1 MTDDKRDTYA
11 QTDKEIYEEAR
22 DFLRL
27 CEDAESD
34 NRSRGLEA
42 KKFRKGGEGQ
52 WQQDLYAA
60 RKAEGGRLSLT
71 INHTDTFVTRVENS
85 MKQQR
90 PRIKCH
96 PVGQQSTVDKADLVN
111 GLTRHVENRSQ
122 ASIAYDS
129 GGSSALTIGWGYW
142 RLLNEFI
149 DERSMD
155 QELRIAPILN
165 AFTVYRDPNS
175 VLPDGSDS
183 MRYLISR
190 KQTRKEHKLEHPGEP
205 ISEWQPGG
213 NGDDLNW
220 ESHDNIRLAEYYRI
234 ITKPEKLFK
243 MKDGSTLFEHE
254 FAPGVLEEA
263 LKDPLKHGFQVEQ
276 TGPRKGQAIQRPSTF
291 RQVQWFKLNGRKV
304 IDQRD
309 FPPEHIKH
317 IPIVAVEGNV
327 MDINGRRTFSGMIE
341 NLMEPAR
348 MVNIWESM
356 KTERLGLSSKSQWT
370 AYEGVIEGHNEWHE
384 ANVKNFSVLVG
395 KAVTGPNGELLPLP
409 TKQAPAQIEAGMS
422 EAMQSA
428 YSALM
433 AMAGQPHEPGQD
445 AKGEVISGVAL
456 QERRELADITHFQYY
471 DNQTHSIAFTG
482 RLMLEWFPLIYST
495 ERMQRII
502 GEDGMP
508 SMVKI
513 NEKTAEGIKNDL
525 TVGEY
530 DIVMDTGPG
539 YDTKR
544 QEGAEAMIDLL
555 KTPLG
560 EPIAKVGSD
569 LIVRNMDFAGSSD
582 LADRLMP
589 LNPAAMQKAVADLPK
604 QAQAIV
610 AAMQQET
617 QQLKQAL
624 QEAQMEL
631 KYKTSVEHGWMQVER
646 EKTQVKAE
654 VDTRNKHTDAL
665 VKKHSDEV
673 GYDKAINVAEIN
685 AGARLIDSNQDRAHE
700 KELAETIAA
709 SAEKAEKS
717 NGTH

>member
-1 MTDDKRDTYA
+1 MADDPRDKYA
-11 QTDKEIYEEAR
+11 QTDKEIYEEVR

-27 CEDAESD
+27 CEDSESD
-34 NRSRGLEA
+34 NRKRGLSA
-42 KKFRKGGEGQ
+42 RKFRSGEQ
-52 WQQDLYAA
+52 WPQTLYKE
-60 RKAEGGRLSLT
+60 REVDGRLSLT
-71 INHTDTFVTRVENS
+71 INHCDMFVTRVENAI
-85 MKQQR
+85 KQQR

-96 PVGQQSTVDKADLVN
+96 PVGDQATIDKADLVN

-122 ASIAYDS
+122 ASIAYDAAVS
-129 GGSSALTIGWGYW
+129 NALTIGWGYY
-142 RLLNEFI
+142 RIINEYV
-149 DERSMD
+149 DETSFD
-155 QELRIAPILN
+155 QELRVVPILN
-165 AFTVYRDPNS
+165 PFTVYRDPNS

-190 KQTRKEHKLEHPGEP
+190 KQTRKEYKLEHPGEELVDW
-205 ISEWQPGG
+205 IPGG
-213 NGDDLNW
+213 SGDDLNW
-220 ESHDNIRLAEYYRI
+220 ESQDNIRLAEYYRI
-234 ITKPEKLFK
+234 VTKPERLFK
-243 MKDGSTLFEHE
+243 MKDGTTRFEHE
-254 FAPGVLEEA
+254 FAPGVLKQA
-263 LKDPLKHGFQVEQ
+263 LKDPRKHNFAVERD
-276 TGPRKGQAIQRPSTF
+276 GSVIERPSSF
-291 RQVQWFKLNGRKV
+291 RQVQWFKLNGNRV
-304 IDQRD
+304 VDRRE
-309 FPPEHIKH
+309 FPPQHIKH
-317 IPIVAVEGNV
+317 IPIVAVEGNSCNLDGKR
-327 MDINGRRTFSGMIE
+327 MFSGMVE

-348 MVNIWESM
+348 MVNYWETM
-356 KTERLGLSSKSQWT
+356 KTERLALAPKAEWV
-370 AYEGVIEGHNEWHE
+370 AYESVIEGHDEWHD
-384 ANVKNFSVLVG
+384 ANRKSYSVLVG
-395 KAVTGPNGELLPLP
+395 KAISGPSGELLPLP
-409 TKQAPAQIEAGMS
+409 TKQQPAGVEAGMS

-471 DNQTHSIAFTG
+471 DNQTHSIAFGG
-482 RLMLEWFPLIYST
+482 RLMLEWFPIVYST

-502 GEDGMP
+502 GEDGEP
-508 SMVKI
+508 TVVRI
-513 NEKTAEGIKNDL
+513 NEQTAEGVKNDL

-569 LIVRNMDFAGSSD
+569 LIVRNMDFAGASD
-582 LADRLMP
+582 LADRLVP
-589 LNPAAMQKAVADLPK
+589 LNPEAMSKAVQDLPK

-610 AAMQQET
+610 AAMQQEL
-617 QQLKQAL
+617 QQIKQAL

-631 KYKTSVEHGWMQVER
+631 KYKTTIEQGWMHVER

-654 VDTRNKHTDAL
+654 TDTRNKHTDAL

-685 AGARLIDSNQDRAHE
+685 AGAKLIDSNQDRAHE
-700 KELAETIAA
+700 KELAETIASQA
-709 SAEKAEKS
+709 IQAEKS
-717 NGTH
+717 NGAH